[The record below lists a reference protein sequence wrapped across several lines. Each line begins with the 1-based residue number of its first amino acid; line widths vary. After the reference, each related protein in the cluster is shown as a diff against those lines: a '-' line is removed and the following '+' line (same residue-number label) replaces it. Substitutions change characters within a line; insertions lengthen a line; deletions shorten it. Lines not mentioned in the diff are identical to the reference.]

1 MSQLRCVLCQV
12 PVGKQGGITKMP
24 LVELDGNMET
34 GQGESQCTGTV
45 LDLTLT

>member
-1 MSQLRCVLCQV
+1 MPE

-24 LVELDGNMET
+24 PVELDRNMET
-34 GQGESQCTGTV
+34 GQGEAQCPGQV